1 MKVIIVGG
9 GHLGNGLAGLLVK
22 EKHDVVVVE
31 KNDKRAEYLGEN
43 LDALVLHGDGT
54 ERKILQDGSIK
65 KCDALIAMTGDDKTN
80 LLVCEIAKDFKVP
93 TIVSR
98 VVDSSNDPI
107 FSKLGITASI
117 NTTVSAI
124 LAFKRLIEKPGKKLI
139 NLVAGEKAE
148 VFERLVDSKSRIVG
162 RNIKEFE
169 KEKFT
174 IASIF
179 RNGEFMK
186 ANSKETVQQGDTLI
200 IVAPVE
206 ETQNVDR
213 LF

>member
-9 GHLGNGLAGLLVK
+9 GHLGSELASLLVR
-22 EKHDVVVVE
+22 EKHDIVMVE

-93 TIVSR
+93 SIVSR
-98 VVDSSNDPI
+98 VVDSSNDAI

-117 NTTVSAI
+117 NTTISSI
-124 LAFKRLIEKPGKKLI
+124 LAFRRVIEKPGKRLV

-148 VFERLVDSKSRIVG
+148 VFERLVDNKSRIANRHV
-162 RNIKEFE
+162 KEFE
-169 KEKFT
+169 EEKFT
-174 IASIF
+174 IAAIF
-179 RNGEFMK
+179 RNGELLK
-186 ANSKETVQQGDTLI
+186 AVPKETIQQGDTLI

-206 ETQNVDR
+206 ESQNVDK

>member
-54 ERKILQDGSIK
+54 ERKVLKDGSIK

-93 TIVSR
+93 SIVSR

-124 LAFKRLIEKPGKKLI
+124 LAFKRVIEKPGKRLV

-148 VFERLVDSKSRIVG
+148 VFERLVDSKSRIANRSV
-162 RNIKEFE
+162 KEFDG
-169 KEKFT
+169 EKFT
-174 IASIF
+174 IAAIF
-179 RNGEFMK
+179 RDGGFLK
-186 ANSKETVQQGDTLI
+186 ASPKERIQQGDTVI
-200 IVAPVE
+200 MVAPLE
-206 ETQNVDR
+206 EVQNVDK